1 MSITVQSKLLT
12 LGVIIP
18 VFNSGRD
25 AIHSIRSVVEQ
36 TYDMINEIIVVD
48 DGSDDDSA
56 RFLREACEGLS
67 IRVTIIS
74 IPNGGAA
81 NARNHGMQNCSCDL
95 YAFLDSDDTWISNK
109 LELQLPAFN
118 DPAVGLVGC
127 LTTMDK
133 GKAIR
138 RGVGGLRKVI
148 GIRQQ
153 LLKNYFQTSTVIV
166 RRNVVESVGP
176 FPNNQRY
183 AEEGDFFNRI
193 AARYECVLLPE
204 VLVNYGGGKQGFG
217 ESGLSSNL
225 VAMEKGELHNI
236 LRAYLRRDCSF
247 AFFGAATAYSLIKF
261 VRRLIVTYLRR
272 LYQNVK
278 LFQNHYT

>member
-1 MSITVQSKLLT
+1 MLITVQPKSPT

-25 AIHSIRSVVEQ
+25 AIHGIRSVVEQ
-36 TYDMINEIIVVD
+36 TFGLIQEIIVVD

-56 RFLREACEGLS
+56 SFLREACEGLS
-67 IRVTIIS
+67 IPVIIFS

-81 NARNHGMQNCSCDL
+81 NARNYGMQNCSCDF
-95 YAFLDSDDTWISNK
+95 YAFLDSDDTWDSIK
-109 LELQLPAFN
+109 LELQLPSFI

-127 LTTMDK
+127 LTTMGG
-133 GKAIR
+133 GKALR
-138 RGVGGLRKVI
+138 SGVGSFGQVI

-153 LLKNYFQTSTVIV
+153 LFKNYFQTSTVIV

-176 FPNNQRY
+176 FPNNQRH

-193 AARYECVLLPE
+193 AASYKCVLLPE

-217 ESGLSSNL
+217 ERGLSANL
-225 VAMEKGELHNI
+225 MAMEKGELHNI
-236 LRAYLRRDCSF
+236 LRTYLRRDCG
-247 AFFGAATAYSLIKF
+247 FGLFVAAVAYSLIKF
-261 VRRLIVTYLRR
+261 TRRLIVTYIKR
-272 LYQNVK
+272 L
-278 LFQNHYT
+278 